1 MKHESII
8 INKVF
13 IFLDC
18 NHVTRRPGLKTIQ
31 YIKMKIQLSSQ
42 RREMHL
48 FLSSN
53 MAAVM
58 SGALKPI
65 MGLFGDLAYSKNI
78 TLVY

>member
-1 MKHESII
+1 M
-8 INKVF
+8 
-13 IFLDC
+13 
-18 NHVTRRPGLKTIQ
+18 TRRPGLKTIQ
-31 YIKMKIQLSSQ
+31 YIKMPVKIQLSSQ

>member
-1 MKHESII
+1 
-8 INKVF
+8 
-13 IFLDC
+13 
-18 NHVTRRPGLKTIQ
+18 
-31 YIKMKIQLSSQ
+31 
-42 RREMHL
+42 MHL

-78 TLVY
+78 TLTY

>member
-1 MKHESII
+1 
-8 INKVF
+8 
-13 IFLDC
+13 
-18 NHVTRRPGLKTIQ
+18 
-31 YIKMKIQLSSQ
+31 
-42 RREMHL
+42 MHL

-78 TLVY
+78 TLMFTDLVYRKQTVSLLTPYRENSISFSFARRS

>member
-1 MKHESII
+1 
-8 INKVF
+8 
-13 IFLDC
+13 
-18 NHVTRRPGLKTIQ
+18 
-31 YIKMKIQLSSQ
+31 
-42 RREMHL
+42 MHL

-78 TLVY
+78 TLVLLTLFIENKLFRL